1 MKIKVSVPATSAN
14 IGSGFDA
21 LGLAVTLY
29 NTVTFEESEVLDI
42 SSADGTR
49 IPRGESNLVYR
60 SAKGLFEKVG
70 KQIPPLKIT
79 QTNPIPMARGLG
91 SSSACIIA
99 GLLGANRML
108 GDVLNT
114 QELLTLAT
122 SIEGHPDNVA
132 PALLGGLT
140 SSVFEDGKVYSVK
153 RNVDETLCF
162 AAIVPDYKL
171 LTEAARAALPKEVSH
186 KDAVY
191 NLSRAALVPAAFCE
205 GRHDLLAIATED
217 KLHQPYRMPLMPGS
231 KEVFDMARLCGAK
244 AVYVSGA
251 GSTVMAVAE
260 KADAEKFYTKLEKGL
275 ELLEGLDGVRK
286 MSKSYGNYIGINEPA
301 ADQFGKAMSVSDDLM
316 WRYYEL
322 ISSKSLDEIAALKK
336 DVEEGRLHPK
346 KAKEALAYE
355 IVARYH
361 GEDQAQEALQGF
373 NSVFADGGIPD
384 DAPEFACEHGEASK
398 PPVFLTD
405 SGLAA
410 SRGEAKRLIKQ
421 GSLSLD
427 GERCDDAETPLEP
440 GSYVVK
446 LGKKR
451 FLRLTVR

>member
-60 SAKGLFEKVG
+60 SAKGLFEKAG

-171 LTEAARAALPKEVSH
+171 LTEAARAALPKE
-186 KDAVY
+186 AVY

-260 KADAEKFYTKLEKGL
+260 KAEAEKFYSKLEKGL
-275 ELLEGLDGVRK
+275 ELLEGLDGC
-286 MSKSYGNYIGINEPA
+286 
-301 ADQFGKAMSVSDDLM
+301 
-316 WRYYEL
+316 
-322 ISSKSLDEIAALKK
+322 
-336 DVEEGRLHPK
+336 
-346 KAKEALAYE
+346 EAFTL
-355 IVARYH
+355 
-361 GEDQAQEALQGF
+361 
-373 NSVFADGGIPD
+373 
-384 DAPEFACEHGEASK
+384 
-398 PPVFLTD
+398 
-405 SGLAA
+405 
-410 SRGEAKRLIKQ
+410 
-421 GSLSLD
+421 
-427 GERCDDAETPLEP
+427 
-440 GSYVVK
+440 
-446 LGKKR
+446 
-451 FLRLTVR
+451 LRLDADNTGATVE

>member
-21 LGLAVTLY
+21 LGLAVTLH

-171 LTEAARAALPKEVSH
+171 TEAARAALPKEVSYR
-186 KDAVY
+186 DAVY

-260 KADAEKFYTKLEKGL
+260 KADAEKFYSKLEKGL
-275 ELLEGLDGVRK
+275 ELLEGLDGC
-286 MSKSYGNYIGINEPA
+286 
-301 ADQFGKAMSVSDDLM
+301 
-316 WRYYEL
+316 
-322 ISSKSLDEIAALKK
+322 
-336 DVEEGRLHPK
+336 
-346 KAKEALAYE
+346 EAFTL
-355 IVARYH
+355 
-361 GEDQAQEALQGF
+361 
-373 NSVFADGGIPD
+373 
-384 DAPEFACEHGEASK
+384 
-398 PPVFLTD
+398 
-405 SGLAA
+405 
-410 SRGEAKRLIKQ
+410 
-421 GSLSLD
+421 
-427 GERCDDAETPLEP
+427 
-440 GSYVVK
+440 
-446 LGKKR
+446 
-451 FLRLTVR
+451 LRLDADNTGATVE